1 MQFDALALNCLVQE
15 TAARALPGRI
25 QKIVMPDPRSL
36 VLELYGKRQR
46 HWLRITGW
54 GPECGLYLTEIRP
67 RRGEGPNQPFLELLR
82 KYAEGAGA
90 SALYLP
96 DPDERVVCLALAHRE
111 HGEQT
116 LMCELTG
123 RNGNLFLLGEGNRI
137 LGSLRRVPPGT
148 PRDLR
153 PRQPYQP
160 LPPRDMCSPLE
171 CPVPRLE
178 AALGVQ
184 ADAPGWRALT
194 ATVAGM
200 GPMQAR
206 EIVFRTSGRTDAAAG
221 ELDAPALAGAIRDLW
236 QPVLSG
242 EWSPSSIGDDGG
254 VAACAPYPI
263 RHLPGAKPEPELTP
277 LLSRL
282 QPPDPYAEVRRVL
295 RTQIGKAGTRTER
308 RLKGAARDLP
318 EPGVAERLRTQAQ
331 WLLALQHSIRPGQ
344 TELDL
349 PDGSAPVALVP
360 GKTPVQQ
367 AEAMFKRARKLE
379 RAAEAVPRRIRELE
393 RDRDYLAQLL
403 LDLEQAADRPE
414 LEAVREDLEQT
425 GLAGRSQVRKARPKV
440 PRPARGPRRFRH
452 GQFTVLVGRN
462 ARQNDQVTFAKGSPK
477 DLWLH
482 ARDHPGS
489 HVVIQSGGRN
499 VPRETLEGA
508 ARLAAYHSGLRGENR
523 ARVMVAERRHVRK
536 PARARPGQVTIRK
549 GKARTVVVDAVEPDW
564 QEAGA
569 AGFSARE

>member
-36 VLELYGKRQR
+36 VLELYGKGQR

-82 KYAEGAGA
+82 KYADGAAA
-90 SALYLP
+90 SALYLS

-111 HGEQT
+111 HGKQT
-116 LMCELTG
+116 LLCELTG

-148 PRDLR
+148 ARDLR

-160 LPPRDMCSPLE
+160 LPRRDMCTPLE
-171 CPVPRLE
+171 CSVPRLA
-178 AALGVQ
+178 AALRVQ
-184 ADAPGWRALT
+184 GNAPGWRVLT

-206 EIVFRTSGRTDAAAG
+206 EIVYRACGRANATAE
-221 ELDAPALAGAIRDLW
+221 ELDAPTLAGVMRDLW
-236 QPVLSG
+236 KPVLTG
-242 EWSPSSIGDDGG
+242 GWSPSGIGEDGR
-254 VAACAPYPI
+254 VTACAPYPI
-263 RHLPGAKPEPELTP
+263 HHLPGAVPEPELTP

-282 QPPDPYAEVRRVL
+282 QPPDPYAEVRRTL
-295 RTQIGKAGTRTER
+295 QGQINKAASRTER
-308 RLKGAARDLP
+308 RLKGTARDLP
-318 EPGVAERLRTQAQ
+318 EPGTAERLRTQAQ
-331 WLLALQHSIRPGQ
+331 WLLALQHSIGVGQ

-349 PDGSAPVALVP
+349 PDGSDPVTLVP

-367 AEAMFKRARKLE
+367 AEAMFQRARKLE

-425 GLAGRSQVRKARPKV
+425 GLAGRPQVRKSRPKV

-462 ARQNDQVTFAKGSPK
+462 ARQNDQVTFAKGSPR

-489 HVVIQSGGRN
+489 HVVIQNGGRS
-499 VPRETLEGA
+499 VPPDTLEGA

-549 GKARTVVVDAVEPDW
+549 GKARTVVVDAIEPDW
-564 QEAGA
+564 QEAG
-569 AGFSARE
+569 GPGVSAPE

>member
-36 VLELYGKRQR
+36 VLELYGRGQR

-54 GPECGLYLTEIRP
+54 GPECGLHLTEIRP

-82 KYAEGAGA
+82 KYADGAAA

-111 HGEQT
+111 HGDQT
-116 LMCELTG
+116 LLCELTG
-123 RNGNLFLLGEGNRI
+123 RNGNLFLLGDGNRI

-148 PRDLR
+148 ARDLR
-153 PRQPYQP
+153 PGQPYQP
-160 LPPRDMCSPLE
+160 LPRRDMCSPLE

-178 AALGVQ
+178 AALRIQ

-194 ATVAGM
+194 TTVAGM

-206 EIVFRTSGRTDAAAG
+206 EIVFRVCGRADAAAG
-221 ELDAPALAGAIRDLW
+221 ELDAPALANAIQDLW

-242 EWSPSSIGDDGG
+242 EWSPSSIGNNGG
-254 VAACAPYPI
+254 VTACAPYPL
-263 RHLPGAKPEPELTP
+263 RHLPGAEPEPELTP

-282 QPPDPYAEVRRVL
+282 QPPDSYAEVRRTL
-295 RTQIGKAGTRTER
+295 RALIGKAGTRTER
-308 RLKGAARDLP
+308 RLKRAARDQP
-318 EPGVAERLRTQAQ
+318 EPGAAERLRTQAQ
-331 WLLALQHSIRPGQ
+331 WLLALQHSIRTGQ
-344 TELDL
+344 TELEL
-349 PDGSAPVALVP
+349 PDGSGPVALAP
-360 GKTPVQQ
+360 GRTPVQQ

-425 GLAGRSQVRKARPKV
+425 GLAGWPQVRKARPKI

-452 GQFTVLVGRN
+452 GQFTILVGRN
-462 ARQNDQVTFAKGSPK
+462 ARQNDQVTFAMGSPK

-489 HVVIQSGGRN
+489 HVVIQNGGRN
-499 VPRETLEGA
+499 VPRDTLEGA

-564 QEAGA
+564 QETGGP
-569 AGFSARE
+569 GFSAPE